1 MATTTDD
8 EPREAST
15 TDGFLTLI
23 DSWTTDEEDDEP
35 DEVGQHLILASRAE
49 RDNCT
54 DVNRNPTTTTTT
66 TGGVVHL
73 GRSLALEART
83 TRDAV
88 AAVEAK
94 RAERDARMEAC
105 DARERAL
112 TRAQAQTRADVG
124 RFAAF
129 ARENEVKR
137 RTATRRAEEERA
149 ANAERDARL
158 AEMVVELRERRALS
172 SRADGD
178 LARVRRFEEY
188 LTSVVRDVAGGNAFE
203 DITDVLGRHETLR
216 LAQDDLESSVSNA
229 NASLEAASASREEDA
244 RKHED
249 ARLMLAASIAE
260 LRQRDEDLRREN
272 ARLKETAAYK
282 AQHSVNFTRELA
294 EARMSVK
301 NLTRRCSRRCRS
313 REPDE
318 TDNGDDDAFAQL
330 DFIAER
336 VHVIR
341 DLVVSGGAVGVPSK
355 F

>member
-8 EPREAST
+8 DPDETCT

-23 DSWTTDEEDDEP
+23 DSWTTDEDDDG
-35 DEVGQHLILASRAE
+35 DEGGQHLMLASRAQ
-49 RDNCT
+49 RDTCT
-54 DVNRNPTTTTTT
+54 DVNRNPTNPT
-66 TGGVVHL
+66 TGVVVHL
-73 GRSLALEART
+73 GRSLAREART

-172 SRADGD
+172 SRVDGD

-216 LAQDDLESSVSNA
+216 LAQDDLESTVSNA

-249 ARLMLAASIAE
+249 ARLMLSASIAE
-260 LRQRDEDLRREN
+260 LRQRDEDLRRET

-313 REPDE
+313 RETDE
-318 TDNGDDDAFAQL
+318 IDDDDAFAQL
-330 DFIAER
+330 NFITER

>member
-1 MATTTDD
+1 MATTTTDD
-8 EPREAST
+8 EPREACT
-15 TDGFLTLI
+15 ADGFLTLI

-35 DEVGQHLILASRAE
+35 DEIGQHLTLASRAE

-54 DVNRNPTTTTTT
+54 DVNGNPTTTTT

-301 NLTRRCSRRCRS
+301 NLTRRCSRRCCS

-318 TDNGDDDAFAQL
+318 TDDNAFAQL

-336 VHVIR
+336 VQVIR
-341 DLVVSGGAVGVPSK
+341 DLVVSGALK
-355 F
+355 H

>member
-1 MATTTDD
+1 MTPTTDD
-8 EPREAST
+8 DPDETFT

-23 DSWTTDEEDDEP
+23 DSWTTDEDDDG
-35 DEVGQHLILASRAE
+35 DESGQHLMLASCAQ

-54 DVNRNPTTTTTT
+54 DVNRNPTNPAT
-66 TGGVVHL
+66 TGGLVHL

-260 LRQRDEDLRREN
+260 LRQRGEVLRREN

-301 NLTRRCSRRCRS
+301 NLTRRCSRRCCS

-318 TDNGDDDAFAQL
+318 TDDDAFAQL
-330 DFIAER
+330 SFIAER
-336 VHVIR
+336 VQVIR
-341 DLVVSGGAVGVPSK
+341 DLVVSGAQK
-355 F
+355 Q

>member
-1 MATTTDD
+1 MATTDD
-8 EPREAST
+8 GLEDAFT

-23 DSWTTDEEDDEP
+23 DSRTDDDDDDDDDD
-35 DEVGQHLILASRAE
+35 DEVGHLVMASRAQ
-49 RDNCT
+49 RDKCT
-54 DVNRNPTTTTTT
+54 DVDRTPTTTTTT
-66 TGGVVHL
+66 TRGTFHL

-112 TRAQAQTRADVG
+112 TLAQAQTRADVG

-137 RTATRRAEEERA
+137 RAATRRAEEERA
-149 ANAERDARL
+149 ANVERDARL
-158 AEMVVELRERRALS
+158 AEMIVELRERRAMS

-249 ARLMLAASIAE
+249 ARLMLSASIAE

-272 ARLKETAAYK
+272 ARLKEMAAYK

-301 NLTRRCSRRCRS
+301 NLTRRCSRQCCS
-313 REPDE
+313 RAPVE
-318 TDNGDDDAFAQL
+318 TEDDAFAQL

-336 VHVIR
+336 VQVIR
-341 DLVVSGGAVGVPSK
+341 ELVVSGAVGLSPK